1 MERTELIKID
11 GGEIP
16 IKVELINGE
25 HVITVD
31 GVEWVRTPNMIH
43 SAVIFNMFV
52 DHLTEYMDFKSK

>member
-31 GVEWVRTPNMIH
+31 GVEWVRTP
-43 SAVIFNMFV
+43 
-52 DHLTEYMDFKSK
+52 